1 MQVSVLQTVLHRLLL
16 YVRRRRL
23 VVYGML
29 FLVGSAFF
37 MMLHSKVVLATI
49 DTHHLQGKVFFIEQG
64 WGGDTPQ
71 TNGRSY
77 IMVMNADGTGS
88 RILIEKFDR
97 VLSLGWD
104 PRLRSLETQAW
115 ATASM
120 LADTH
125 DDNLYTLKVEGR
137 NASDVSVSKIERPL
151 PDDFRTRFYEPI
163 WDYKDGHSIPI
174 PNTRSYTTR
183 ITFSPDGTRIAG
195 LVRVLNTE
203 SNQTKL
209 RLCVVPTDGSAP
221 ESCNLSVEG
230 CGAQSPVWSPDGTK
244 VVFAGALKD
253 DSMTYACNMME
264 LYVYDVNKKTSNQIT
279 NIVGPR
285 IPENNHGVVKSGMKP
300 GYFHKSTHP
309 QWSPDGRWI
318 AFMSFG
324 GIFRVHPD
332 GTEPQLII
340 RDGYF
345 PTWSPDG
352 SMLMYVI
359 KTGNPIAI
367 TGPSDHIFV
376 AHADGSDPTEIPL
389 DDKCLS
395 RCSYEDLNWAE

>member
-1 MQVSVLQTVLHRLLL
+1 
-16 YVRRRRL
+16 
-23 VVYGML
+23 
-29 FLVGSAFF
+29 
-37 MMLHSKVVLATI
+37 
-49 DTHHLQGKVFFIEQG
+49 
-64 WGGDTPQ
+64 
-71 TNGRSY
+71 
-77 IMVMNADGTGS
+77 
-88 RILIEKFDR
+88 
-97 VLSLGWD
+97 
-104 PRLRSLETQAW
+104 
-115 ATASM
+115 
-120 LADTH
+120 
-125 DDNLYTLKVEGR
+125 
-137 NASDVSVSKIERPL
+137 
-151 PDDFRTRFYEPI
+151 
-163 WDYKDGHSIPI
+163 
-174 PNTRSYTTR
+174 
-183 ITFSPDGTRIAG
+183 
-195 LVRVLNTE
+195 
-203 SNQTKL
+203 
-209 RLCVVPTDGSAP
+209 
-221 ESCNLSVEG
+221 
-230 CGAQSPVWSPDGTK
+230 
-244 VVFAGALKD
+244 
-253 DSMTYACNMME
+253 
-264 LYVYDVNKKTSNQIT
+264 
-279 NIVGPR
+279 
-285 IPENNHGVVKSGMKP
+285 MKP